1 MPMRKIKLEVKNI
14 KKSFEN
20 NPVIDDVTL
29 YLSEGEFVSILGLS
43 GSGKSTI
50 FNIISGLLLPDE
62 GEVIIDGENCT
73 GKTGRVSYMY
83 QKDLL
88 LPWKNIIDN
97 VSLPLVIKGVSKK
110 RAREEV
116 KGYFKT
122 FELEGFEY
130 NYPFQLS
137 GGMRQRAALLR
148 TYMFSKDIMLLD
160 DPFASLDAI
169 TRWKMQCWLVNVLK
183 DLKTSTL
190 FITHDIDEAVFLSDR
205 IYVLTERP
213 ARIKEEVMVD
223 IPKPRDR
230 TITTTQEFNS
240 IKKHLLELMAGTG
253 TEMA

>member
-1 MPMRKIKLEVKNI
+1 MRKIKLEVKNI

-73 GKTGRVSYMY
+73 GQTGGVSYMY

-160 DPFASLDAI
+160 EPFASLDAI